1 MGADYQTIVNFKV
14 VSSHIQKIT
23 NVSDN
28 KISSQALSARICVIC
43 GRIFRGFLR
52 ALGQSES

>member
-43 GRIFRGFLR
+43 GRIFFKGIR
-52 ALGQSES
+52 AER